1 MQRARIDL
9 NKRGERVGEMVANSP
24 GYMQEIRKCK
34 LLQFAAIC
42 CNAQFG
48 LQSELQ
54 SVFGE
59 RCLFVGRFEAGVVMA
74 LT

>member
-34 LLQFAAIC
+34 LLQFAAI
-42 CNAQFG
+42 AQFG

>member
-1 MQRARIDL
+1 
-9 NKRGERVGEMVANSP
+9 MVANSS

-34 LLQFAAIC
+34 LLQFAAI
-42 CNAQFG
+42 AQFG

>member
-1 MQRARIDL
+1 
-9 NKRGERVGEMVANSP
+9 
-24 GYMQEIRKCK
+24 MQEIRKCK
-34 LLQFAAIC
+34 LLQVAAI
-42 CNAQFG
+42 AQFG

-59 RCLFVGRFEAGVVMA
+59 RCLFVGRFEAGVIMA